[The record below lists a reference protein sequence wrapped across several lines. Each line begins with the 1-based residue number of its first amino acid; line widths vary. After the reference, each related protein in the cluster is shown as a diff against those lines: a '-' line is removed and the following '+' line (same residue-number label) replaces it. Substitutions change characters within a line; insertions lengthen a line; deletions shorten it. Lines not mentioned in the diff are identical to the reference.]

1 MKKILL
7 SALAATALAIVQA
20 TANNI
25 PITAQQLPKV
35 AQEWLSTHY
44 PNCKVVTALHDR
56 DITDNDYSVRLDN
69 GTKVE
74 FDSKGKWESV
84 KSYDKALPSGIVPA
98 TIEKYVAQHFPQSPI
113 VKIERKRYG
122 YEVELAN
129 DLDLKFDLNGKFIA
143 IDD

>member
-7 SALAATALAIVQA
+7 ILLAAAALSTTRAVA
-20 TANNI
+20 DNI
-25 PITAQQLPKV
+25 AITAQQLPKA

-74 FDSKGKWESV
+74 FDSNGKWESV
-84 KSYDKALPSGIVPA
+84 KSNSAKLPSGVVPA
-98 TIEKYVAQHFPQSPI
+98 AIESYVSQHYPQSPI

-129 DLDLKFDLNGKFIA
+129 DLDLKFDTKGNFVGL
-143 IDD
+143 DD

>member
-7 SALAATALAIVQA
+7 STLAVVALSIVQA
-20 TANNI
+20 TADNI
-25 PITAQQLPKV
+25 PITTQQLPKA

-44 PNCKVVTALHDR
+44 PNNKVIVALHDR

-74 FDSKGKWESV
+74 FDNNGKWESV
-84 KSYDKALPSGIVPA
+84 KSNSEKLPA
-98 TIEKYVAQHFPQSPI
+98 TVIPAAIDKYIAQHFPQSPI

-129 DLDLKFDLNGKFIA
+129 DLDLKFDTKGNFVGL
-143 IDD
+143 DD

>member
-1 MKKILL
+1 MRKILL
-7 SALAATALAIVQA
+7 ILLVAAALSTTRAVAD
-20 TANNI
+20 NI
-25 PITAQQLPKV
+25 AITAQQLPKA

-74 FDSKGKWESV
+74 FDSNGKWESV
-84 KSYDKALPSGIVPA
+84 KGNSAKLPSGVVPA
-98 TIEKYVAQHFPQSPI
+98 VIESYVLQHYPQSPI

-129 DLDLKFDLNGKFIA
+129 DLDLKFDTKGRFIGL
-143 IDD
+143 DD